1 MIILHHLNKSR
12 SKRIIWLLEELQ
24 VEYKIVSY
32 QRDKETFLAPEEL
45 KKIHPLGK
53 SPVIE
58 DNGQIIAES
67 GAISEYL
74 ISRYGSGKLAPQ
86 KETKAHCEYL
96 QWLHF
101 AESSAILPLL
111 MKMYLEKDG
120 CETRFLAPYVDNEI
134 KNVISYFNDSLKG
147 KTYLVNEELSG
158 ADIMMS
164 FIVEILEKSDTLAP
178 FEHLKRYANL
188 LKTHSAFNKAD
199 LLEAQYDKF

>member
-24 VEYKIVSY
+24 VEYKIVAY
-32 QRDKETFLAPEEL
+32 QRDKENFLAPEAL

-86 KETKAHCEYL
+86 KETNEYSEYL

-111 MKMYLEKDG
+111 MKMYLQKDG
-120 CETRFLAPYVDNEI
+120 CETRYLATYVDSEI
-134 KNVISYFNDSLKG
+134 NNVISYFNDSLKG
-147 KTYLVNEELSG
+147 KTYLINEQLSG

-164 FIVEILEKSDTLAP
+164 FIVEILEKNGTLAS
-178 FEHLKRYANL
+178 FEHIKRYADL
-188 LKTHSAFNKAD
+188 LKTHHAFNKAD
-199 LLEAQYDKF
+199 LLEAQYE